1 MGVPP
6 APVRPGNAQRT
17 TASLFQRRSQNN
29 KVAVERTTG
38 VLVRHVNEG
47 LLAPTLFGFHRSLVG
62 KSDGSNFLADFY
74 EIRDASLDFQMMED
88 SLYFVFS
95 GSGLLR
101 VLGQEHL
108 LRSSM
113 VVIIPRNTAHV
124 FLPPSSLEPGAVLRI
139 ARFCWTPKKTND

>member
-1 MGVPP
+1 MCQKRG
-6 APVRPGNAQRT
+6 
-17 TASLFQRRSQNN
+17 QNI

-47 LLAPTLFGFHRSLVG
+47 LLAPTLFGHHRSLVAA
-62 KSDGSNFLADFY
+62 SDGTSYVADFY
-74 EIRDASLDFQMMED
+74 EIRDASLDFQVMRD

-95 GSGLLR
+95 GPGLLR

-113 VVIIPRNTAHV
+113 VVTIPRNTAHV
-124 FLPPSSLEPGAVLRI
+124 FLPLSSLEPGAVLRI
-139 ARFCWTPKKTND
+139 ARFCWTPKGADD